1 MNYSLQLKE
10 ELIAGAPRRACC
22 KKAYFRG
29 LFLNAA
35 QTKGGAVVLS
45 LASFAARQECARVY
59 RELYR
64 SEALIDAN
72 TMLFSSERLYQD
84 LTTTAPALCCERCA
98 VHFLR
103 GAFVSAGSVT
113 DPEKGYHLEFKV
125 YEEEGRTFLTSLLL
139 QHGWQAKCRIHRAGF
154 GVYFKNSAVIEEILS
169 ALGANNALFALMN
182 AKIARGIRNEE
193 NRATNCVAKNI
204 SKSVAASGRALEA
217 IAAIRE
223 AARFDALPQELRE
236 TAVLREENAD
246 ASLSDLAKLH
256 NPPLTKS
263 GLNHRLQKII
273 AFSDALHNRENI
285 K

>member
-22 KKAYFRG
+22 KRAYLRG

-35 QTKGGAVVLS
+35 QTKSGAVVLS
-45 LASFAARQECARVY
+45 LTSLAARRECARVY
-59 RELYR
+59 REVYR
-64 SEALIDAN
+64 SEALIDGRI
-72 TMLFSSERLYQD
+72 MLFSAKALYKD
-84 LTTTAPALCCERCA
+84 LNATDPVFCCERCA

-103 GAFVSAGSVT
+103 GALVSSGTVT

-125 YEEEGRTFLTSLLL
+125 YEEKSRELLVAL
-139 QHGWQAKCRIHRAGF
+139 LSQHGWQAKCRTHRT
-154 GVYFKNSAVIEEILS
+154 GVGIYFKNSGVIEEILS
-169 ALGANNALFALMN
+169 AIGANNALFALMN
-182 AKIARGIRNEE
+182 AKITHGIRNEE

-204 SKSVAASGRALEA
+204 SQSIKASARVLEA
-217 IAAIRE
+217 IDKLRA
-223 AARFDALPQELRE
+223 AARFELLPAELRE
-236 TAVLREENAD
+236 TAVLREENREAT
-246 ASLSDLAKLH
+246 LTELAALH

-273 AFSDALHNRENI
+273 AIGEALHTTESE

>member
-1 MNYSLQLKE
+1 MNYSLRLKE
-10 ELIAGAPRRACC
+10 ELIVGAPRRACC
-22 KKAYFRG
+22 KKAYLRG

-45 LASFAARQECARVY
+45 LATLAARQECARVY

-64 SEALIDAN
+64 GEALIDAS
-72 TMLFSSERLYQD
+72 TMLFSSERLYSD
-84 LTTTAPALCCERCA
+84 LTTTAPIFCCERCA

-125 YEEEGRTFLTSLLL
+125 YEEEGRAFLVSLLE
-139 QHGWQAKCRIHRAGF
+139 QHGWQAKCRIHRTGF
-154 GVYFKNSAVIEEILS
+154 GIYFKNSAVIEEILS
-169 ALGANNALFALMN
+169 ALGANNALFTLMN
-182 AKIARGIRNEE
+182 AKITRGIRNEE

-204 SKSVAASGRALEA
+204 GKSVEASGRALDA
-217 IAAIRE
+217 ITAIRQ

-236 TAVLREENAD
+236 TAALREENAD
-246 ASLSDLAKLH
+246 ASLSYLAKLH

-273 AFSDALHNRENI
+273 AFSDTLHNKET
-285 K
+285 

>member
-10 ELIAGAPRRACC
+10 ELIAGAPRRVCC
-22 KKAYFRG
+22 KKSYMRG

-35 QTKGGAVVLS
+35 RTKSGAIVLAPS
-45 LASFAARQECARVY
+45 ALCARHECARVY

-64 SEALIDAN
+64 AEALLDGRR
-72 TMLFSSERLYQD
+72 MLFSSDRLYQE
-84 LTTTAPALCCERCA
+84 LTEMSPSFDCPRCA
-98 VHFLR
+98 AHFLR
-103 GAFVSAGSVT
+103 GAFIGAGSVT

-125 YEEEGRTFLTSLLL
+125 FEEEGRVILTSLFEEY
-139 QHGWQAKCRIHRAGF
+139 GWRAGARAHRD
-154 GVYFKNSAVIEEILS
+154 GVGIYFKSSAVIEEILS

-204 SKSVAASGRALEA
+204 SKSVAASGRVLEA
-217 IAAIRE
+217 IASIR
-223 AARFDALPQELRE
+223 AATRFETMPEELCE
-236 TAVLREENAD
+236 TAILREENPD

-273 AFSDALHNRENI
+273 SFADHLS